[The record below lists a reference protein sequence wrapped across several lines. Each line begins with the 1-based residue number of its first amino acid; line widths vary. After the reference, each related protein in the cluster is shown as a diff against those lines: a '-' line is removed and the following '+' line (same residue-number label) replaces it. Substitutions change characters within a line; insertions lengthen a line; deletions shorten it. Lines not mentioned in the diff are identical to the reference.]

1 MSAIIKAPST
11 LAHLLCHPLRIMAPG
26 KILIILHSET
36 SSSGRVGHMLEEKG
50 YRLDIRRPCLG
61 DNLPDTLAEHEG
73 AAIFGGPMSANDC
86 DAFIRDETDWIAIPL
101 KEKKPFL
108 GICLGAQMLARHL
121 GGTVSPHDEGFVEI
135 GYYPLAP
142 TEAGRKLGDWPGT
155 VYHWHREGFTLTEG
169 CELLATGET
178 FANQAFRYD
187 GAAYGLQFHP
197 EVTRL
202 MMHRWSVR
210 GAHRFVLKGAQ
221 RGAEHLSGQILHD
234 APVRQWLAGFLD
246 HWLKPAETA
255 PMRIV

>member
-1 MSAIIKAPST
+1 
-11 LAHLLCHPLRIMAPG
+11 MAPP

-36 SSSGRVGHMLEEKG
+36 SSPGRVGHMLKERG
-50 YRLDIRRPCLG
+50 YTLDIRRPCLG
-61 DNLPDTLAEHEG
+61 DTLPETLVEHEG

-121 GGTVSPHDEGFVEI
+121 GGKVGPHEDGYVEI
-135 GYYPLAP
+135 GYYPLSA
-142 TEAGRKLGDWPGT
+142 TAEGSKLGPWPDT
-155 VYHWHREGFTLTEG
+155 VYHWHREGFTLTSG
-169 CELLATGET
+169 CELLATGQT

-221 RGAEHLSGQILHD
+221 HGTEHLSGQILYD
-234 APVRQWLAGFLD
+234 APVKKWLSGFLD
-246 HWLKPAETA
+246 GWLELAQA
-255 PMRIV
+255 GAAQAV